1 MVRSSI
7 LAAHEQVNPVDLL
20 RDVIEMEQNGIE
32 KCWTSDH
39 YMPWWRHS
47 GASGGAAWPSMGAA
61 LAKTNRIVI
70 GTGITPPILRYH
82 PAIVAQVFATLG
94 FMFKNRVFL
103 SIGREALNKVPSGNY
118 WPSNYERFERLK
130 EAIQLI
136 KKLWIEDWV
145 NFKVN
150 IIGLKILT
158 CILNL
163 KRPFRCILQDL
174 VHNKIDWPDKRA
186 TDLLLTSLML
196 TKLKTSCCLLLRW
209 S

>member
-39 YMPWWRHS
+39 YMPWWHS

-70 GTGITPPILRYH
+70 GIGITPPILRYH

-94 FMFKNRVFL
+94 FMFKKSFSFNR
-103 SIGREALNKVPSGNY
+103 
-118 WPSNYERFERLK
+118 
-130 EAIQLI
+130 
-136 KKLWIEDWV
+136 
-145 NFKVN
+145 
-150 IIGLKILT
+150 
-158 CILNL
+158 
-163 KRPFRCILQDL
+163 
-174 VHNKIDWPDKRA
+174 
-186 TDLLLTSLML
+186 
-196 TKLKTSCCLLLRW
+196 
-209 S
+209 